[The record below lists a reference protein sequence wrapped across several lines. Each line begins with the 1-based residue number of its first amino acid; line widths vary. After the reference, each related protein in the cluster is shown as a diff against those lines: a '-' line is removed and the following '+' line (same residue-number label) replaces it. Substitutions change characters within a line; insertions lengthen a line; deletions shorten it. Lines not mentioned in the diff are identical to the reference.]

1 MRHSLFATRPWKL
14 GLPRLTGCVV
24 ALGLLSSSWTFAQ
37 QPSLQRGERDL
48 ESYLQQG
55 LRPADPL
62 PVTTPPRYQEQLPP
76 GQNPFAR
83 RPVDNRRRRPA
94 QDSRRTVQDSRSQA
108 GVNQAQEQF
117 ELERQR
123 QIARTLEAQAEMQF
137 WSQVTG
143 YGLNGVVPLDVPY
156 RFYVGNTPQGF
167 PATYLNTF
175 EQWPAPGGYGLPYP
189 PTVYLDQA
197 PGTHPTGFETVITG
211 PNSYIYRPIYDDP
224 NQTEIAP
231 PPASYSSTVAGEY
244 EATAPLV
251 VEPTSED
258 AQRAVDLFQQRRYRE
273 ALLLLNRAIATDVD
287 DGSLEL
293 LRAQAYFARGD
304 YDRAAASLQD
314 ALMTL
319 PVDQWG
325 LIATDPADFYLEPH
339 LYPAQI
345 DSLRGYVRQHPN
357 SAAARLLLG
366 YHLGFNGDPAAAA
379 AELARAAELGSGDAV
394 GAELKSMFDAAAQ
407 QQAAEKAA
415 REPAPATEAET
426 EDGAAA
432 EQEFPRRGGR
442 QL

>member
-1 MRHSLFATRPWKL
+1 MRFSLLATRRRKL
-14 GLPRLTGCVV
+14 CLPRLTGCIV
-24 ALGLLSSSWTFAQ
+24 AVGLLSTSWAFAQ
-37 QPSLQRGERDL
+37 QSTLQRGERDL

-62 PVTTPPRYQEQLPP
+62 PVTTPPRYQDQLPP
-76 GQNPFAR
+76 AQNPFAK
-83 RPVDNRRRRPA
+83 RPVDNRRRRP
-94 QDSRRTVQDSRSQA
+94 VQDSRTQA

-137 WSQVTG
+137 WSQVSG

-175 EQWPAPGGYGLPYP
+175 EQWPPTGYGLPYP

-224 NQTEIAP
+224 NQNDIAP

-244 EATAPLV
+244 DAVAPLV
-251 VEPTSED
+251 VEPTTKD
-258 AQRAVDLFQQRRYRE
+258 VRLAVDLFQQRRYRE
-273 ALLLLNRAIATDVD
+273 AALLLDRAIATDGD

-304 YDRAAASLQD
+304 YDRAAESLQD

-325 LIATDPADFYLEPH
+325 LIATDPADYYLEPH

-366 YHLGFNGDPAAAA
+366 YHLGFNGDPAAAS
-379 AELARAAELGSGDAV
+379 AELSRAAELGTGEAV

-415 REPAPATEAET
+415 REPVPSTET
-426 EDGAAA
+426 EEAPEA

-442 QL
+442 EL